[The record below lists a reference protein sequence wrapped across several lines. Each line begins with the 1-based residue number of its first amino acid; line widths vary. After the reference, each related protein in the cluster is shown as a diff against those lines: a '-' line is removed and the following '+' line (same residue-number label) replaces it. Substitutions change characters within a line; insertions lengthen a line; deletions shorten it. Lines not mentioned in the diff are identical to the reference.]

1 MDAAP
6 LGLDVMFNIFF
17 IAQSYLPLLSKRYQ
31 YPKGYRYTKGYHP
44 DPCGVENKLRMSTTP
59 ACWHQDTN
67 TCNKNLAAVR
77 DSLYV
82 IGGKWKLPI
91 IIALIE
97 GPQRFRE
104 LQRSLDGITP
114 KVLSKELK
122 ELELNAF
129 VVRTVFDTTPVTVE
143 YRLTG
148 YSLTLRPVLD
158 ALRAWGQQHREHI
171 KAQSKASRERENSSA
186 RKSPAIRKPAAA
198 TLPK

>member
-1 MDAAP
+1 MAP
-6 LGLDVMFNIFF
+6 D
-17 IAQSYLPLLSKRYQ
+17 SKKTSQNR
-31 YPKGYRYTKGYHP
+31 
-44 DPCGVENKLRMSTTP
+44 
-59 ACWHQDTN
+59 WHQDSA

-91 IIALIE
+91 IIALVE
-97 GPQRFRE
+97 GPRRFRE
-104 LQRSLDGITP
+104 LQRLLEGVTP

-129 VVRTVFDTTPVTVE
+129 VVRTVYDTTPVTVE
-143 YRLTG
+143 YRLTE

-158 ALRAWGQQHREHI
+158 ALRGWGEQHREHI
-171 KAQSKASRERENSSA
+171 RAQAKASREREKHDQPARENRA
-186 RKSPAIRKPAAA
+186 GRKSPAVRKPTVA